1 MHSNRSSVFASLR
14 GALLPLVLLA
24 ANPTAVEARSR
35 AADAADS
42 AGPTSEDGMP
52 RRLVLALDGIPF
64 DVFTELQAE
73 GHFRQFHPASR
84 MVSTFPSLS
93 EVAFAAIG
101 GGEPPEGY
109 QFVRYDPAR
118 NRVVGTT
125 IASLNGRAHPKL
137 VVDSS
142 GDSIPHRVMGYVASY
157 RTAIRDL
164 RQIESELLASK
175 KHDFVA
181 YLGTSDPLVHLQGR
195 EGTRRFLV
203 WLDAYLVELQQK
215 TLRKTGRYLLVDL
228 VSDHG
233 STLVRG
239 KVVALER
246 ELAKCGLRR
255 SRSLAGPGDVVY
267 PKPGIVGAVALVMAP
282 TDADSVARC
291 FARVQGVDLVAV
303 DHGETIAVIN
313 REGEADVR
321 LIGGGL
327 QESYGYRVKSGD
339 PLGLLAPATASN
351 VAADGELR
359 WSASQWFDATKDG
372 ARPDPL
378 RRLWRAFH
386 GSVKH
391 PSKVLVSLSDGYEIG
406 NPALLALSS
415 LRGRFG
421 THGSMTRMA
430 SLGVIASNWREI
442 PDVDAWG
449 ANEVLFGE
457 AVLARSR
464 LDADSISGWT
474 IPRSFPSATSARPTP
489 PASRH

>member
-1 MHSNRSSVFASLR
+1 MHSNRSRVFACPH
-14 GALLPLVLLA
+14 GVLLA
-24 ANPTAVEARSR
+24 LSVLLAVALAAIAPR
-35 AADAADS
+35 AQASPAA
-42 AGPTSEDGMP
+42 ASEDGMP

-64 DVFTELQAE
+64 DVFTELQAQ
-73 GHFRQFHPASR
+73 GHFRQFQPASR

-101 GGEPPEGY
+101 GGDPPDGY
-109 QFVRYDPAR
+109 QFVRYDPAS

-125 IASLNGRAHPKL
+125 IASLNGRAHPKIAA
-137 VVDSS
+137 DSS
-142 GDSIPHRVMGYVASY
+142 GDSIPHRVLGYVASY
-157 RTAIRDL
+157 STAVRDL
-164 RQIESELLASK
+164 RQIERELLASS

-195 EGTRRFLV
+195 DGTRRFLL
-203 WLDAYLVELQQK
+203 WLDDYLIDLQER
-215 TLRKTGRYLLVDL
+215 TLRKTGRYLQIDL

-239 KVVALER
+239 KVIALER
-246 ELAKCGLRR
+246 ELARCGLRR

-267 PKPGIVGAVALVMAP
+267 PKPGIVGSVALMTA
-282 TDADSVARC
+282 TDDAGPVARC
-291 FARVQGVDLVAV
+291 LARLPGVDLVAV
-303 DHGETIAVIN
+303 DHGDAISVIN
-313 REGEADVR
+313 RDGEAEVR
-321 LIGGGL
+321 LVEGGPP
-327 QESYGYRVKSGD
+327 ERYGYRVASGD
-339 PLGLLAPATASN
+339 PLGLLALATASN
-351 VAADGELR
+351 ATADDELQ
-359 WSASQWFDATKDG
+359 WEASQLFEATKDG

-386 GSVKH
+386 GSVKF

-406 NPALLALSS
+406 NPALLAMSS

-430 SLGVIASNWREI
+430 SLGVIASNWQQI

-449 ANEVLFGE
+449 ANEALFGE

-464 LDADSISGWT
+464 LDAASISRWT
-474 IPRSFPSATSARPTP
+474 LPPSFPSAASARPTP
-489 PASRH
+489 PASRP

>member
-1 MHSNRSSVFASLR
+1 MMHANRSSVVVRLR
-14 GALLPLVLLA
+14 KALLPWVLLA
-24 ANPTAVEARSR
+24 GCPVAL
-35 AADAADS
+35 AA
-42 AGPTSEDGMP
+42 AGAGAPASEDGMP

-64 DVFTELQAE
+64 DVFIELQSE
-73 GHFRQFHPASR
+73 GHFRQFHPAAR

-101 GGEPPEGY
+101 GGDPPDGY
-109 QFVRYDPAR
+109 QFVRYDPAS

-125 IASLNGRAHPKL
+125 IASLNGRAHPKIAA
-137 VVDSS
+137 DSS
-142 GDSIPHRVMGYVASY
+142 GDSIPHRVLGYVASY
-157 RTAIRDL
+157 STAIRDL
-164 RQIESELLASK
+164 RQIERELMASR

-181 YLGTSDPLVHLQGR
+181 YLGTSGSLVHLQGR
-195 EGTRRFLV
+195 EGTRRFLL
-203 WLDAYLVELQQK
+203 WLDDYLAQLQEK
-215 TLRKTGRYLLVDL
+215 TLRRTGRYLQVDL

-239 KVVALER
+239 KVLALER
-246 ELAKCGLRR
+246 ELAGCGLRR
-255 SRSLAGPGDVVY
+255 SRSVAGPGDVVY
-267 PKPGIVGAVALVMAP
+267 PKPGIVGSVALMMAP
-282 TDADSVARC
+282 AAADAGARC
-291 FARVQGVDLVAV
+291 SARLPGVDLVAV
-303 DHGETIAVIN
+303 DHDDSVLVIN
-313 REGEADVR
+313 RDGEANVR
-321 LIGGGL
+321 LIEGGL
-327 QESYGYRVKSGD
+327 RESFGYRVKSGD
-339 PLGLLAPATASN
+339 PLGLLALATASN
-351 VAADGELR
+351 SAADGELQ
-359 WSASQWFDATKDG
+359 WSASQWFDATKDS

-449 ANEVLFGE
+449 ANEALFGDT
-457 AVLARSR
+457 VLARSR
-464 LDADSISGWT
+464 RDADSISGWT
-474 IPRSFPSATSARPTP
+474 IPRSFPSVTSARPTP
-489 PASRH
+489 PASGH